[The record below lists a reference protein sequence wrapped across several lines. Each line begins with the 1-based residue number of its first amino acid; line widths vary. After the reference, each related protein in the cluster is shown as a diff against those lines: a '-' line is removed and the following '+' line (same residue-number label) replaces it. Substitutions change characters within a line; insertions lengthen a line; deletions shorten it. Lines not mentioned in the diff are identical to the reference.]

1 MRPRMRTSLW
11 RAQSDQLADL
21 LVGAMGRWDGWAHA
35 GPWGPAGPL
44 DAGGGLRL
52 VRSAGLGL
60 VLVERGAG
68 SGSSRA
74 AGGDLPGGGRDGAP
88 SSGDDVGGVGSVSE
102 APSTALH
109 RDDQGA
115 AASHGEGGAASHEL
129 LALPGKV
136 IALIRRE
143 AHMFDAVGSPIARP
157 PVEIRNRL
165 LFFHRC
171 DVSLD
176 QINEVL
182 RDGRHVRA

>member
-1 MRPRMRTSLW
+1 MLKHP
-11 RAQSDQLADL
+11 
-21 LVGAMGRWDGWAHA
+21 WDGWAHV
-35 GPWGPAGPL
+35 GSWELAGPL
-44 DAGGGLRL
+44 YAGGGLRL

-60 VLVERGAG
+60 VLVQGGAG
-68 SGSSRA
+68 SRPSRA
-74 AGGDLPGGGRDGAP
+74 AGGDLPEGGRDGAP
-88 SSGDDVGGVGSVSE
+88 SSGDDWGGVGGASGV
-102 APSTALH
+102 PSTALH

-115 AASHGEGGAASHEL
+115 AASHGEGGAASSEL
-129 LALPGKV
+129 LSLPGKV

-143 AHMFDAVGSPIARP
+143 AHMFDAVGSPVARP

-182 RDGRHVRA
+182 RGSGHVRA